1 MGQSKLLAGFFGLAI
16 HHISMD
22 LRNPHIRAADKALN
36 PLGKFGNPI
45 TKLSSNVFV
54 MKAWKGAWKIA
65 TLITHQCYHPCSEN
79 IRGTLS
85 KVASWIL
92 FSPCWIKS
100 CSIEILPFFHSTH
113 TISSNTPHPN
123 CQAVH
128 QKGTHVSVTHDFKA
142 RAHMQGYAPTA
153 ISYSNPFVYWPQIQH
168 NQNSGKLDDNCCR
181 CLPVFSVGFG
191 GGGKHHQPGTCM
203 RYC

>member
-100 CSIEILPFFHSTH
+100 CSIEILPFFSFDSHNFFKHTSSKLSGRPSKRHPCVRDPWLQGTSTH
-113 TISSNTPHPN
+113 ARICTNTN
-123 CQAVH
+123 FIFQSIRIL
-128 QKGTHVSVTHDFKA
+128 TSD
-142 RAHMQGYAPTA
+142 TA
-153 ISYSNPFVYWPQIQH
+153 
-168 NQNSGKLDDNCCR
+168 
-181 CLPVFSVGFG
+181 
-191 GGGKHHQPGTCM
+191 QPKIG
-203 RYC
+203 